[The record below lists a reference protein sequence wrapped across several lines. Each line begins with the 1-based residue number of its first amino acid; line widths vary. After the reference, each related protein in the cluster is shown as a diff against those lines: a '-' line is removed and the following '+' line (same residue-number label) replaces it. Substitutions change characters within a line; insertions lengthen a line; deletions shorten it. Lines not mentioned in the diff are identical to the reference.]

1 VKKTLLLLAGIL
13 IVLML
18 AFRLAY
24 VKMNGGMTERL
35 WYTQH
40 LQYDFSAK
48 VDSVIMLKGNVGLGK
63 IICSLTRGNPNP
75 VLEDSLNRHLTH
87 HKTLRLLL
95 PATKDKVEFIFMGAE
110 RLAPGD
116 SVIVN
121 SEGDAIQFFRNG
133 TMVYINELSTTL
145 EARGNPFTF

>member
-1 VKKTLLLLAGIL
+1 MKKNLLLVAGIL

-24 VKMNGGMTERL
+24 VKMNGGMTERR
-35 WYTQH
+35 WYTSQLH
-40 LQYDFSAK
+40 YDFSAR
-48 VDSVIMLKGNVGLGK
+48 VDSVIMLRGNVGLGK
-63 IICSLTRGNPNP
+63 IVCSLTRGNPNP
-75 VLEDSLNRHLTH
+75 ALEDSLNRHLTH

-95 PATKDKVEFIFMGAE
+95 PATSNKVEFIFMGAE

-121 SEGDAIQFFRNG
+121 SKGDGIRFFRSG
-133 TMVYINELSTTL
+133 TLVYINELSTTL